1 MQETAVYVIIAISV
15 AYGMIK
21 IHKLIKE
28 HNDPC
33 KGCSGCALKTMRAP
47 KGFHCMDFLADFDG
61 FLKCGGHEQ
70 AAGMT
75 IDPQRYEDFKEYVL
89 QKGRAV

>member
-33 KGCSGCALKTMRAP
+33 KGCSGCALKDYKKERC
-47 KGFHCMDFLADFDG
+47 KF
-61 FLKCGGHEQ
+61 KQ
-70 AAGMT
+70 
-75 IDPQRYEDFKEYVL
+75 EDRPANSKKK
-89 QKGRAV
+89 QST